1 MQRDQSQDA
10 DIQQTEQLDAH
21 KEGEL
26 NTESPMRGEQ
36 TEVGAG
42 DRSHFFAVA
51 NALLLATDGTAPEL
65 ALPENATRRE
75 KEAIKLIYEAK
86 TAKESEQT
94 GGRAGGR
101 GAGVERMRYL
111 QMGMAALQQ
120 TLALARN
127 PEFQRARAHI
137 DELRKRL
144 AQLKDE
150 IQRQI
155 IEEEQK
161 QRDEKSKKP
170 DDAKPGDDDKNKK
183 KNTEYNM
190 TRK

>member
-10 DIQQTEQLDAH
+10 DLQQTEQLDAH

-26 NTESPMRGEQ
+26 NTESPQRGEA

-42 DRSHFFAVA
+42 QRAHFFAVA
-51 NALLLATDGTAPEL
+51 NALLTATDGTAPEL

-75 KEAIKLIYEAK
+75 QEAIKLIYEAK
-86 TAKESEQT
+86 TGKESEQS
-94 GGRAGGR
+94 GGSAGGR
-101 GAGVERMRYL
+101 VAGVERMRYL
-111 QMGMAALQQ
+111 QMGLAAVQQ

-127 PEFQRARAHI
+127 PEFQRARSHI

-150 IQRQI
+150 INQQI
-155 IEEEQK
+155 IDEEQK
-161 QRDEKSKKP
+161 KRDEKSKKP
-170 DDAKPGDDDKNKK
+170 DEAKPNEPDKK
-183 KNTEYNM
+183 KNIEHNM

>member
-10 DIQQTEQLDAH
+10 DLQQTEQLDAH

-26 NTESPMRGEQ
+26 NAESPQRGEQ
-36 TEVGAG
+36 TEVGPGQRA
-42 DRSHFFAVA
+42 HFFAVA
-51 NALLLATDGTAPEL
+51 NALLTATDGTAPEL
-65 ALPENATRRE
+65 ALPENATQRE
-75 KEAIKLIYEAK
+75 KEAIKLIFEAK
-86 TAKESEQT
+86 TGKETEQT
-94 GGRAGGR
+94 SGRSGGRV
-101 GAGVERMRYL
+101 AGVERMRYL

-150 IQRQI
+150 INQQI

-161 QRDEKSKKP
+161 KRDEKSKKP
-170 DDAKPGDDDKNKK
+170 DDAKPEDDDKKK
-183 KNTEYNM
+183 KIDINM

>member
-26 NTESPMRGEQ
+26 NTESPQRGEA
-36 TEVGAG
+36 TEVGSGERA
-42 DRSHFFAVA
+42 HFFAVA

-86 TAKESEQT
+86 TAKESEQSGAT
-94 GGRAGGR
+94 AGGR
-101 GAGVERMRYL
+101 VAGVERMRYL
-111 QMGMAALQQ
+111 QMGLAAVQQ
-120 TLALARN
+120 TLSLARN
-127 PEFQRARAHI
+127 PEFQRARSHI
-137 DELRKRL
+137 DELRTRL
-144 AQLKDE
+144 ARLKDE
-150 IQRQI
+150 IQQQI

-161 QRDEKSKKP
+161 KRDEKSKKP
-170 DDAKPGDDDKNKK
+170 DEAKPGDDKK
-183 KNTEYNM
+183 KKPTELNM